1 LFEVFISRVRGA
13 FVGYFAL
20 GAGVPASFL
29 ISGVFGNPARVAV
42 ATAVFFL
49 GVLAGAAVAAW
60 VIPPV

>member
-1 LFEVFISRVRGA
+1 
-13 FVGYFAL
+13 VGYFAL
-20 GAGVPASFL
+20 GAGAPASFL

-60 VIPPV
+60 VMPPV